1 MSAMGVSATEMRIT
15 ETSDLD
21 EKGVLEWLI
30 SGSASAKLLDFFV
43 TYKDFDYSE
52 TDIAESAGVSPRTV
66 FRELPKLQSAG
77 LIKFTRNVGRAKMFK
92 LDPESKAGKLL
103 EKFVFEISTK
113 RIESVL
119 SNETM
124 QERIK
129 C

>member
-1 MSAMGVSATEMRIT
+1 MND
-15 ETSDLD
+15 SD
-21 EKGVLEWLI
+21 KNGVLEWLI